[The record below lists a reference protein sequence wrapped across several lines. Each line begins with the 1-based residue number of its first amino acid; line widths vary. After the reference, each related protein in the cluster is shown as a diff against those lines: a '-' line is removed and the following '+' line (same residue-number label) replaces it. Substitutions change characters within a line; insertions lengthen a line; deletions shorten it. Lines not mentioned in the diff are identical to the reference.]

1 LVVGAVSP
9 QSPSVSSNSGTIQ
22 VGSPLNWSDTGIVGT
37 FQANTNSYVQLV
49 VQNSNTGTLSS
60 ADLIVSNDTSGT
72 AVYGDFGIN
81 STTSNNPSDPF
92 GDPNGTYLYSSGG
105 SLAQG
110 TLSAFDYDIVT
121 NNTIRLTANG
131 TTGNIAIANNLSV
144 SGNITA
150 PSAIIN
156 GLNVYSYI
164 TSAYAQANVTAGG
177 LVTANANIAAAFTT
191 ANNAVANL
199 CPVITVNSAGYL
211 FVANTK
217 ASISNTTGAL
227 VISGGLGVA
236 GNIYTTGVITVNNSV
251 TIANTQTTNSA
262 SMVYNATL
270 NSIDF
275 IFN

>member
-1 LVVGAVSP
+1 MAKLNSGTRIFGTANVDSTLVVGAVSP

-22 VGSPLNWSDTGIVGT
+22 VGSPLNWSDIGIVGT

-131 TTGNIAIANNLSV
+131 TTGNISTTSNV
-144 SGNITA
+144 S
-150 PSAIIN
+150 
-156 GLNVYSYI
+156 I
-164 TSAYAQANVTAGG
+164 TSSS
-177 LVTANANIAAAFTT
+177 LKANAT
-191 ANNAVANL
+191 
-199 CPVITVNSAGYL
+199 
-211 FVANTK
+211 FVLGNT
-217 ASISNTTGAL
+217 S
-227 VISGGLGVA
+227 
-236 GNIYTTGVITVNNSV
+236 
-251 TIANTQTTNSA
+251 TTNTA
-262 SMVYNATL
+262 SLVYNASV

-275 IFN
+275 NFN